1 MCKMQVL
8 ITYALNRIL
17 PEIQSKSYVLVTFQE
32 SMVNLINFIDV
43 FYRVFTFSS
52 IFPHDVQQN
61 KKNRFLVY
69 FFDIASGL

>member
-1 MCKMQVL
+1 MQVL

-43 FYRVFTFSS
+43 LYRVFTFSS
-52 IFPHDVQQN
+52 IFPHDVQQQN

>member
-1 MCKMQVL
+1 MQVL

-52 IFPHDVQQN
+52 IFLHDVQQN